1 LDIKFRQEVHESE
14 DPRVDAM
21 TDIDER
27 AWAPAD
33 AHQFIIDSIYSP
45 EQIKAL
51 GEAFDG
57 VWARIAPTVGE
68 GPESIKVAR
77 LRLADVLLRLAREKD
92 DFDPERLK
100 EAAIERMLAAP
111 RTL

>member
-1 LDIKFRQEVHESE
+1 MTGIY
-14 DPRVDAM
+14 DP
-21 TDIDER
+21 T
-27 AWAPAD
+27 WAPVD

-45 EQIKAL
+45 EQIKAI

-57 VWARIAPTVGE
+57 AWARISPTVGE

-77 LRLADVLLRLAREKD
+77 LRLADVLLRLARDKD

-100 EAAIERMLAAP
+100 EAALERMLPAP